1 MLNSLKGKV
10 ITAESVSVGH
20 PDSYMDYVVNSCLD
34 AVMKVDDKARFAC
47 DGVAKD
53 KKVVLAGEITTSNKC
68 LKKLLKETVK
78 EATQEVGYEWEPD
91 VALEVYQQSPDIA
104 LGTNDGMGEQLGA
117 CFTVD
122 TPVLLK
128 DGVKCIGDINIG
140 DEVLSNY
147 CTQKVVGIHNNGLK
161 DFYRVTTN
169 LGRVFNTTL
178 NHKFLTKNGD
188 IAFKDLEDSNLI
200 LHLNQNTIDSS
211 FDGYWYLQGLFLGDG
226 YLRYLKTDNSKY
238 HNEAYIVVTNE
249 QLKEVESVLNNLGF
263 NYYLSYDKRCDKVT
277 LINFYSKDIST
288 VCSDRLFYNEDG
300 SKDINLSGLNN
311 NQLLN
316 ILRGWIDSDGY
327 IEIQDRNR
335 LRISISNKSF
345 KTLRTIQLI
354 FTSLGI
360 NSRINSNDYVDIRC
374 KDKECSR
381 KWIEVSGGTVSRLR
395 CQELGISYFYKKRE
409 ILESYDV
416 SRLFNSRVSEY
427 VIDYQYLGKFEAFD
441 LTIEDTA
448 HYNVCGIVCH
458 NSDQGTQSGY
468 ACNETE
474 GYYPLVKAIADELA
488 RDLFMKFKSGEFKDS
503 KADIKTQI
511 TVDYTGNV
519 PKATTVVV
527 AASHSEDYDENEFRM
542 FIQREAVSII
552 EGFKVDCSD
561 VKFIING
568 TGKFTIYGPIGDSGE
583 VGRKIVVDAYGLH
596 PIATVGG
603 GTYNGKYAGHVDR
616 VGAYGCRYI
625 AKNIVAAGLADECRI
640 DVAYCIGISEP
651 MSVRY
656 DFNGTNHVP
665 EEDIINKVKELFS
678 FSPYNLRKM
687 FTMGDFAT
695 AGLIGH
701 FGNINKVS
709 LKTGELVS
717 IPWEQLD
724 LVDELKKLL

>member
-20 PDSYMDYVVNSCLD
+20 PDSYMDYIVNSCLD
-34 AVMKVDDKARFAC
+34 AVMKADDRARFAC

-53 KKVVLAGEITTSNKC
+53 KKVVLAGEITTSNKG
-68 LKKLLKETVK
+68 LKKLLKEVVK

-91 VALEVYQQSPDIA
+91 VVLEVYQQSPDIA
-104 LGTNDGMGEQLGA
+104 LGTNDDMGEQLGA
-117 CFTVD
+117 
-122 TPVLLK
+122 
-128 DGVKCIGDINIG
+128 
-140 DEVLSNY
+140 
-147 CTQKVVGIHNNGLK
+147 
-161 DFYRVTTN
+161 
-169 LGRVFNTTL
+169 
-178 NHKFLTKNGD
+178 
-188 IAFKDLEDSNLI
+188 
-200 LHLNQNTIDSS
+200 
-211 FDGYWYLQGLFLGDG
+211 
-226 YLRYLKTDNSKY
+226 
-238 HNEAYIVVTNE
+238 
-249 QLKEVESVLNNLGF
+249 
-263 NYYLSYDKRCDKVT
+263 
-277 LINFYSKDIST
+277 
-288 VCSDRLFYNEDG
+288 
-300 SKDINLSGLNN
+300 
-311 NQLLN
+311 
-316 ILRGWIDSDGY
+316 
-327 IEIQDRNR
+327 
-335 LRISISNKSF
+335 
-345 KTLRTIQLI
+345 
-354 FTSLGI
+354 
-360 NSRINSNDYVDIRC
+360 
-374 KDKECSR
+374 
-381 KWIEVSGGTVSRLR
+381 
-395 CQELGISYFYKKRE
+395 
-409 ILESYDV
+409 
-416 SRLFNSRVSEY
+416 
-427 VIDYQYLGKFEAFD
+427 
-441 LTIEDTA
+441 
-448 HYNVCGIVCH
+448 
-458 NSDQGTQSGY
+458 SDQGTQSGY

-503 KADIKTQI
+503 RADIKTQI
-511 TVDYTGNV
+511 TVDYTGDV

-561 VKFIING
+561 IKFIING

-596 PIATVGG
+596 PMATVGG

-651 MSVRY
+651 MSIRY

-678 FSPYNLRKM
+678 FTPYNLRKM
-687 FTMGDFAT
+687 FTMNDFAT